1 MIDVCCLL
9 LLKTVGVVGSC
20 IHRKFPP
27 ASSTS
32 FLLHPDPL
40 LYISQMPASGYG
52 GFNFSDLSMSEHHDG
67 FQSRLLPTGNFA
79 SAINDG
85 ALHSVIRQLSAQ
97 LLVVERDLA
106 VEK

>member
-27 ASSTS
+27 ASST
-32 FLLHPDPL
+32 

-79 SAINDG
+79 TAINDG
-85 ALHSVIRQLSAQ
+85 ALHSEIRRLSAQ